1 MKPDKWK
8 ELVSLVLSFLLA
20 LALFLILLLFLHW
33 NLILCM
39 VPAAAA
45 YIAFSLILRPVARI
59 GKVEVESLANGEFLN
74 ERLTEAGSDYARM
87 QKAVQQIRE
96 QPLLDECRNLMETA
110 SGILKYLTDN
120 PEKIPA
126 ARRYIDYYQETA
138 ANVLEHYV
146 ELKKTGLSTRETEKV
161 LRNTRESI
169 ATLKSAFDLQFE
181 KLMQNELMDMEADLN
196 LLKQTLKSE
205 GYQEPAKESSEKKG
219 QETQQ

>member
-126 ARRYIDYYQETA
+126 AAISTITRKQRPMFLNIML
-138 ANVLEHYV
+138 NSKKPGCLRGK
-146 ELKKTGLSTRETEKV
+146 LKK
-161 LRNTRESI
+161 
-169 ATLKSAFDLQFE
+169 
-181 KLMQNELMDMEADLN
+181 
-196 LLKQTLKSE
+196 
-205 GYQEPAKESSEKKG
+205 SSGIPERASPH
-219 QETQQ
+219 